1 MGKSK
6 PKGNDSQSRQW
17 LKVNQR
23 AMIAKTIN
31 GYK

>member
-1 MGKSK
+1 MIISK
-6 PKGNDSQSRQW
+6 PKGNDSLNRQW

-23 AMIAKTIN
+23 AMIAKAVN